1 MDFLVRRVMGCSVG
15 LSRFRLSL
23 DVNGR
28 VERKSDNEN
37 WIAELECPVKE
48 SWKPGN
54 RLDQYAVFE
63 DGYPFKKIG
72 LASYCRVNKVKIVAV
87 MGDSTCATRF
97 FQNGSGRC
105 LEMRPSNEPL
115 SMEIDR

>member
-1 MDFLVRRVMGCSVG
+1 VSD
-15 LSRFRLSL
+15 
-23 DVNGR
+23 R

-54 RLDQYAVFE
+54 RFDQYAVFE
-63 DGYPFKKIG
+63 DGYPFKKIR
-72 LASYCRVNKVKIVAV
+72 LAPSFGVNKVKIVAV

-97 FQNGSGRC
+97 SK
-105 LEMRPSNEPL
+105 M
-115 SMEIDR
+115 DRAAVWR